1 LKPGFFKFNPL
12 ACLLARGFSLIDYIV
27 KMHRITTI
35 FIFYMIISGCSE
47 NKSIDKRAR
56 LAGMYKLYIAENAD
70 SNGVWHEDPWTK
82 GGTGYIVYDGLGH
95 MAVQINRKGY
105 NDYQWLP
112 EEESLRDEK
121 INAKLDSMSVD
132 ELKDAVRAFS
142 GSYVYAGNYTIEDTA
157 DVVKHERLSTTIH
170 SPVGSTVRRAFTF
183 SGDTIILRVL
193 NGNRRLKW
201 IKQP

>member
-1 LKPGFFKFNPL
+1 MSVTRYVL
-12 ACLLARGFSLIDYIV
+12 CLLSLYLLA
-27 KMHRITTI
+27 
-35 FIFYMIISGCSE
+35 SGCSE
-47 NKSIDKRAR
+47 NKPIDKRAR
-56 LAGMYKLYIAENAD
+56 LAGMYKLYISENAD

-121 INAKLDSMSVD
+121 INAKLDSMSAD
-132 ELKDAVRAFS
+132 ELKEAVRAFS

-183 SGDTIILRVL
+183 SGDTIILHVL

>member
-1 LKPGFFKFNPL
+1 MRLSILLIILVLISACTDKSKPNRN
-12 ACLLARGFSLIDYIV
+12 AQ
-27 KMHRITTI
+27 
-35 FIFYMIISGCSE
+35 
-47 NKSIDKRAR
+47 

-95 MAVQINRKGY
+95 MAVHITRQGY
-105 NDYQWLP
+105 NDFKWLP
-112 EEESLRDEK
+112 EEESLRLER
-121 INAKLDSMSVD
+121 INQKLDSMSTE
-132 ELKDAVRAFS
+132 ELKAAVRAFS
-142 GSYVYAGNYTIEDTA
+142 SSYVYVGNYTVEDTI
-157 DVVKHERLSTTIH
+157 DVVQHHRISTSIH
-170 SPVGSTVRRAFTF
+170 SPLGSIVRRAFTF

>member
-1 LKPGFFKFNPL
+1 MRCIILLITLVLIAACTGKSKPN
-12 ACLLARGFSLIDYIV
+12 RN
-27 KMHRITTI
+27 
-35 FIFYMIISGCSE
+35 E
-47 NKSIDKRAR
+47 Q

-95 MAVQINRKGY
+95 MAVHITRQGY
-105 NDYQWLP
+105 NDFAWLP
-112 EEESLRDEK
+112 EEESLRPER
-121 INAKLDSMSVD
+121 INQKLDSMSTE
-132 ELKDAVRAFS
+132 ELKEAVRAFS
-142 GSYVYAGNYTIEDTA
+142 SSYVYAGNYIIEDSI
-157 DVVKHERLSTTIH
+157 DVVKHQRISTSIH
-170 SPVGSTVRRAFTF
+170 SPLGSTVRRAFAF

>member
-1 LKPGFFKFNPL
+1 MSVPRYVFLLLSLYML
-12 ACLLARGFSLIDYIV
+12 A
-27 KMHRITTI
+27 
-35 FIFYMIISGCSE
+35 SGCSE
-47 NKSIDKRAR
+47 NKPIDKRAR

-95 MAVQINRKGY
+95 MAVQINREGY
-105 NDYQWLP
+105 NNYQWLP

-121 INAKLDSMSVD
+121 INAKLDSMSVED
-132 ELKDAVRAFS
+132 LKAGVRAFS
-142 GSYVYAGNYTIEDTA
+142 GSYVYVGNYTIEDTA
-157 DVVKHERLSTTIH
+157 DVVKHERLLTTIH

>member
-1 LKPGFFKFNPL
+1 MSLTRYVISLLPL
-12 ACLLARGFSLIDYIV
+12 YIL
-27 KMHRITTI
+27 MA
-35 FIFYMIISGCSE
+35 GCSE
-47 NKSIDKRAR
+47 NKPVDKIAR

-112 EEESLRDEK
+112 EEESLHDEK

-157 DVVKHERLSTTIH
+157 DVVKHERLLTTIH
-170 SPVGSTVRRAFTF
+170 SPIGSTVRRAFTL
-183 SGDTIILRVL
+183 SGDTIILHVL
-193 NGNRRLKW
+193 DGNRRLKW

>member
-1 LKPGFFKFNPL
+1 MRPTPN
-12 ACLLARGFSLIDYIV
+12 LLYLIIV
-27 KMHRITTI
+27 CGI
-35 FIFYMIISGCSE
+35 FWSCTE
-47 NKSIDKRAR
+47 NKLVDKRSR

-70 SNGVWHEDPWTK
+70 SNGIWHEDPWTK
-82 GGTGYIVYDGLGH
+82 GGTGYIVYDGIGH
-95 MAVQINRKGY
+95 MAVHITRKGY
-105 NDYQWLP
+105 NDYKWLA

-121 INAKLDSMSVD
+121 INQKLDSMSMD
-132 ELKDAVRAFS
+132 ELKEAVRAFAS
-142 GSYVYAGNYTIEDTA
+142 SYVYAGNYTIEDTA
-157 DVVKHERLSTTIH
+157 DVVKHERLSTSIH

>member
-1 LKPGFFKFNPL
+1 MRLIIFLITSVLISACTGKSKPN
-12 ACLLARGFSLIDYIV
+12 R
-27 KMHRITTI
+27 T
-35 FIFYMIISGCSE
+35 
-47 NKSIDKRAR
+47 NQ
-56 LAGMYKLYIAENAD
+56 LAGMYKLCIAENAD

-95 MAVQINRKGY
+95 MAVQITRKGY
-105 NDYQWLP
+105 NDYKWLP

-121 INAKLDSMSVD
+121 INQKLDSMSTD
-132 ELKDAVRAFS
+132 ELKAAVRAFS
-142 GSYVYAGNYTIEDTA
+142 SSYVYAGNYTIEDTA
-157 DVVKHERLSTTIH
+157 DVVKHERLSSSIH
-170 SPVGSTVRRAFTF
+170 SPLGSTVRRAFSF